1 MKKTFKYIA
10 LTLLLAGFVSCDK
23 FFDDMEGDLTK
34 VTGESLVS
42 SEAGLLSLLAN
53 LYAGMPMG
61 AFSQGDMNQLYG
73 NGSHSTPTY
82 GSSTNGF
89 WNYTQV
95 RSVNKFLE
103 TLDSAKEKGVI
114 DEVTYNSLR
123 GEGLFIRAY
132 YYFAMVRVYG
142 GVPIVDHSLD
152 EEFGVNDNK
161 GLYIPRSTEKETWD
175 WVIDQFQQAADLL
188 PPSQTQEMRV
198 NKYSALGM
206 KARAAL
212 WAASESNYWDRA
224 PINSGYKAVEKGLTL
239 MKKEYAP
246 AYYQL
251 AIDAAAAVIN
261 SGAYSLYKSTPSSID
276 DAINNLTEL
285 FQNYKP
291 EEGLLGRSYD
301 TGNKSDGGNGVH
313 GWGPSQCVEGYFNA
327 GAGVYSLTLNL
338 ADEYDYYASATD
350 RSHKNGK
357 IQTLATAPADEDA
370 YFNDVEAEMTDAM
383 VANYKK
389 YDRITEPFEL
399 KDARFQAWVVYP
411 GATLHGKTI
420 NIQGGY
426 VGTDGK
432 VNIYPDNN
440 NAISFWGTDLY
451 PYGGE
456 GENNS
461 AFYKLKTD
469 LNTNTRSFYSFMP
482 RKYLDQNSLNK
493 NTQTPWYDLRYAE
506 VLLIYAEAVAESGK
520 GDATLA
526 AKCLNDVRHR
536 AGFTDDVTL
545 SIDNVIHEW
554 KVEFALEN
562 KWSDVLYRR
571 RAFYDKDKTAT
582 IEEGTIG
589 HKLTLIPLLD
599 LSGVYSIKYIFLR
612 ALPYSA
618 TPNFQNYNGTLG
630 FKNES
635 YYGSIP
641 NYDKNHIEK
650 NNE

>member
-1 MKKTFKYIA
+1 MKKIFKYIA
-10 LTLLLAGFVSCDK
+10 LTLLLTGFVSCDK

-34 VTGESLVS
+34 VTGESLVGS
-42 SEAGLLSLLAN
+42 QAGLLSLLAN
-53 LYAGMPMG
+53 LYSGMPMG
-61 AFSQGDMNQLYG
+61 AFSQGDMYQMFG

-103 TLDSAKEKGVI
+103 TLESAKEKGVI
-114 DEVTYNSLR
+114 DDITYKSLR

-152 EEFGVNDNK
+152 EEFGVNDNA
-161 GLYIPRSTEKETWD
+161 GLYVPRSTEKYTWD

-188 PPSQTQEMRV
+188 PESQTQEMRV
-198 NKYSALGM
+198 NRYSALGM
-206 KARAAL
+206 KARVAL
-212 WAASESNYWDRA
+212 WAASESKYWSRA
-224 PINSGYKAVEKGLTL
+224 PINSNYVAVQKELTF
-239 MKKEYAP
+239 MKKEYADD
-246 AYYQL
+246 YYAQ
-251 AIDAAAAVIN
+251 AIKAAGDVIN
-261 SGAYSLYKSTPSSID
+261 SGAYILYKGTPGSID
-276 DAINNLTEL
+276 DAIANLTEL
-285 FQNYKP
+285 FQNYKK

-301 TGNKSDGGNGVH
+301 TGNKSDGGNGVQ

-338 ADEYDYYASATD
+338 ADEYDYYASAAD

-357 IQTLATAPADEDA
+357 IQTLADEKGNEDA
-370 YFNDVEAEMTDAM
+370 YFNDVEAEMTDAL

-389 YDRITEPFEL
+389 YNSVQEPFLL

-420 NIQGGY
+420 NMQGGY

-440 NAISFWGTDLY
+440 NAISFWGTSLY

-456 GENNS
+456 GEENS
-461 AFYKLKTD
+461 AFYKLKAD
-469 LNTNTRSFYSFMP
+469 LNTNTRTFYCFTP
-482 RKYLDQNSLNK
+482 RKYLDQNAINK
-493 NTQTPWYDLRYAE
+493 NTQSPWYDLRYAE
-506 VLLIYAEAVAESGK
+506 VLLIYAEAVAESKK

-526 AKCLNDVRHR
+526 AKCLNEVRHR
-536 AGFTDDVTL
+536 AGFTDDVELTL
-545 SIDNVIHEW
+545 ENVLHEW

-571 RAFYDKDKTAT
+571 RAFYDKDKEAT

-599 LSGVYSIKYIFLR
+599 LSSGYAVQYIFLR

-618 TPNFQNYNGTLG
+618 TSHFQNYSGELG
-630 FKNES
+630 FKNEN
-635 YYGSIP
+635 YYGTIQ
-641 NYDKNHIEK
+641 NYDKNHIEE
-650 NNE
+650 NNK